1 VTGAARRG
9 IADAALA
16 IGVFVAAFLYRFNT
30 MGGALGGF
38 TNDQFGS
45 LSRARQI
52 QSGAVPFR
60 DFNDSGV
67 LLFDYLSA
75 ATQWLGGYNLRSE
88 ALLTI
93 GMLSLGAAVTFLL
106 ARRVAGSAVV
116 AVLAVA
122 VHIALDARH
131 YNYPKIVLYAVGLA
145 LAWAYADRP
154 SGARRI
160 ALGVLV
166 GVGFLLRH
174 DHLVYLGALSLMT
187 VALVHRSSWRDG
199 VRAAASVCG
208 AAALFVVP
216 FLLFLALS
224 GGVAEYFRA
233 AFVYITRDAQ
243 RTSFSLPR
251 LSLDLSRPFVALSRT
266 SASIETRINVRWNP
280 VSDEDRRDREARWG
294 LLLGEQL
301 EGSTWTYELRDTSR
315 ANIEALIRDP
325 LVEDTQGLDRTRFAL
340 SSESGP
346 LRLESQLDTVEN
358 ATAFLY
364 YVIVLLPVAGAA
376 ALWRLRRA
384 PGATRVLSSAAH
396 LVPLLVL
403 AAILNVSF
411 LSRGSTSV
419 RIADV
424 GVTAAVLV
432 AWLLSALAGRDGRVV
447 VPHFWARVLVRA
459 AAAAV
464 LFLTVLSANGLA
476 QASRTLRDAGFVDG
490 PAEVTRRAGLVW
502 TRLGEHPSTFAAD
515 EEQPGIL
522 RVARFINSC
531 TSPEDQLFVLGEHSE
546 LYYFSDRRFAGGH
559 VWLLPYYYSGDA
571 DEALIVARLKAA
583 RVPVVLTEA
592 GSVYEEDYRHVFE
605 QVHRYLEDE
614 YTDAGEIDYGGSR
627 PLRVLVRADLT
638 PTRRYE
644 PLGLPCFSHDAAI

>member
-1 VTGAARRG
+1 VTGAARRAL
-9 IADAALA
+9 ADAALA
-16 IGVFVAAFLYRFNT
+16 IVVFAAAFFYRFNT

-75 ATQWLGGYNLRSE
+75 AAQWVGGYNLRSE
-88 ALLTI
+88 ALLTV
-93 GMLSLGAAVTFLL
+93 GMLSLGAAGTFLL
-106 ARRVAGSAVV
+106 ARRAAGSAVI

-131 YNYPKIVLYAVGLA
+131 YNYPKIVLYAAGLA

-154 SGARRI
+154 SGPRRI

-187 VALVHRSSWRDG
+187 VGFVHRFSWRDG
-199 VRAAASVCG
+199 VRAAASVC
-208 AAALFVVP
+208 ATTALFVVP
-216 FLLFLALS
+216 FLFFLALS

-233 AFVYITRDAQ
+233 AFVYVTRDAQ

-251 LSLDLSRPFVALSRT
+251 LSLDPSRPFVALSRT
-266 SASIETRINVRWNP
+266 SAETRVNVRWNA

-301 EGSTWTYELRDTSR
+301 EGSTWSYELRDTSR

-325 LVEDTQGLDRTRFAL
+325 FVEDTQGLDRTRFAL
-340 SSESGP
+340 LSEPGP

-384 PGATRVLSSAAH
+384 PAATRVLSSAAH
-396 LVPLLVL
+396 LVPLLVV

-424 GVTAAVLV
+424 GVTATILL

-447 VPHFWARVLVRA
+447 VPHLWARVLVRA
-459 AAAAV
+459 AAATV

-476 QASRTLRDAGFVDG
+476 QASRTVRDAGFADG
-490 PAEVTRRAGLVW
+490 PAETARRAALVW
-502 TRLGEHPSTFAAD
+502 RQLGEAPSAFAAD
-515 EEQPGIL
+515 REQPGIL
-522 RVARFINSC
+522 RVARFINEC
-531 TSPEDQLFVLGEHSE
+531 TSRDDQLFVLGEHQE

-559 VWLLPYYYSGDA
+559 VWLLPFYYSGDA
-571 DEALIVARLKAA
+571 DEALIVERLKGA
-583 RVPVVLTEA
+583 RVPIVLTET
-592 GSVYEEDYRHVFE
+592 GSVYEEDYRPVFE
-605 QVHRYLEDE
+605 QVHRYLENE
-614 YTDAGEIDYGGSR
+614 YTDAGEIDFGGPQ
-627 PLRVLVRADLT
+627 PLRVLVRAGLT
-638 PTRRYE
+638 PTRRYD
-644 PLGLPCFSHDAAI
+644 PLGLPCFTP